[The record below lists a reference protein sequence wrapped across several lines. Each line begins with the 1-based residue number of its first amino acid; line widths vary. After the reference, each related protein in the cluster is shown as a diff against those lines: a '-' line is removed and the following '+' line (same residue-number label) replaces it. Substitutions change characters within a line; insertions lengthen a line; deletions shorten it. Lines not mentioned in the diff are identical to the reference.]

1 MSDVTPI
8 LPTTINGCDASGPTS
23 ARPKSPDVGQPYW
36 DTDTATMVIW
46 DGSEWTVL
54 NCKCKC
60 KDCDKC
66 EGPIVP
72 PVPVAPPAPA
82 PEPAPTEEPAPNPPA
97 TPTISD
103 MPTS

>member
-1 MSDVTPI
+1 MSEVTPI
-8 LPTTINGCDASGPTS
+8 LPTTINGCDASGPTA

-46 DGSEWTVL
+46 NGSEWAVV
-54 NCKCKC
+54 NCKGKC

-66 EGPIVP
+66 ETPSVQ
-72 PVPVAPPAPA
+72 PAPV
-82 PEPAPTEEPAPNPPA
+82 PEPAPVEEPAPNPPA
-97 TPTISD
+97 TPTIID

>member
-23 ARPKSPDVGQPYW
+23 ARPSSPDVGQVYW
-36 DTDTATMVIW
+36 DTDCSCMVIW
-46 DGSEWTVL
+46 NGSDWAVL
-54 NCKCKC
+54 NCKGTC

-66 EGPIVP
+66 ETP
-72 PVPVAPPAPA
+72 ADPPAPA
-82 PEPAPTEEPAPNPPA
+82 PEPVPVEEPAPNPPA